1 MNPNQIVQRGGG
13 IARGGLR
20 LGERIVRSV
29 GSEAWGVLQD
39 ARHLGRTP
47 KPEMDDVTLARKV
60 ETEIFRGRGAPKST
74 VDVNVVDG
82 VVWLRGEVKRPE
94 QVRRLEQKA
103 RSVPEVRGVEN
114 LLHLVKTPAPTRAD
128 TPKRQQRTRSSTK
141 RPAPRQRAGGR
152 VSDDRTDA
160 IVPEAEPSPAEHA
173 SEGEGRTPAPLGSTG
188 TSAQPPVA
196 SAQPPVASDQ
206 PPAASN
212 QPPAASDQ
220 PPAASDQPPAG
231 SDQPPVGSAG
241 ALSEQ
246 PQAGNGS
253 QEPGAGNGS
262 REGQEEVPS
271 AAAPAPG
278 EGGI

>member
-20 LGERIVRSV
+20 IGERIVRSV

-39 ARHLGRTP
+39 ARNLGRTP
-47 KPEMDDVTLARKV
+47 KPDMDDVTLARKV

-141 RPAPRQRAGGR
+141 RPAPRQRAAGR

-160 IVPEAEPSPAEHA
+160 IVPQAEPSPAEHA
-173 SEGEGRTPAPLGSTG
+173 SEGEGRTPAPLGSTD
-188 TSAQPPVA
+188 TSAQA
-196 SAQPPVASDQ
+196 
-206 PPAASN
+206 PAGSPQA
-212 QPPAASDQ
+212 
-220 PPAASDQPPAG
+220 PAG
-231 SDQPPVGSAG
+231 SDQPSAGSAS
-241 ALSEQ
+241 ARSEQ
-246 PQAGNGS
+246 PPAGNGS

-271 AAAPAPG
+271 AAVPAPR

>member
-1 MNPNQIVQRGGG
+1 MNPNQIVQVGGG

-20 LGERIVRSV
+20 IGERVVRSL
-29 GSEAWGVLQD
+29 GGEAWSVLQD
-39 ARHLGRTP
+39 ARRLGRAP

-60 ETEIFRGRGAPKST
+60 ETEIFRGRGAPKAT

-141 RPAPRQRAGGR
+141 QPAPRQRTAGR

-160 IVPEAEPSPAEHA
+160 IVPQAEPSPAEHA
-173 SEGEGRTPAPLGSTG
+173 SEGVGRTPAPLGATD
-188 TSAQPPVA
+188 TSAQALAGTDQPGVA
-196 SAQPPVASDQ
+196 SGGP
-206 PPAASN
+206 
-212 QPPAASDQ
+212 
-220 PPAASDQPPAG
+220 G
-231 SDQPPVGSAG
+231 
-241 ALSEQ
+241 SEQ
-246 PQAGNGS
+246 RQAGNGS
-253 QEPGAGNGS
+253 QGPGAGNGS
-262 REGQEEVPS
+262 REGQEEEPS

-278 EGGI
+278 EGEI